1 MRQLRHLVI
10 LGISTYLL
18 VLLITFPASVALRW
32 FAPDDFA
39 YISVSGSAWS
49 GDVSSASIAGVPLG
63 RVQWTA
69 HPLSLFTASIDVT
82 ASIQRSQSQFLDVR
96 ISLEPGGT
104 TRLSNL
110 RGVLA
115 LSTLGKIVPA
125 AGYNGDL
132 TLNLDELV
140 LVDGWPVD
148 AKGTLGLGNLTVI
161 APIYSPLGT
170 YEVIFRGAEGDAL
183 NGLFTTIDGPLD
195 AEGTVTL
202 KPDRSFEVMGVAGVE
217 ESASADLKRMVQFIG
232 PQQADGRHE
241 FAFSGSI

>member
-1 MRQLRHLVI
+1 MRKLQHLII
-10 LGISTYLL
+10 LGIATYLL
-18 VLLITFPASVALRW
+18 VLVTTFPASVALRW
-32 FAPDDFA
+32 FAPDAFA
-39 YISVSGSAWS
+39 YVSVSGSAWR
-49 GDVSSASIAGVPLG
+49 GDVKSASIAGVPLG

-82 ASIQRSQSQFLDVR
+82 ASIQRSQSQFLDGR
-96 ISLEPGGT
+96 ISLEPGGR

-115 LSTLGKIVPA
+115 LSTLGNIVPA
-125 AGYNGDL
+125 AGYDGEL

-148 AKGTLGLGNLTVI
+148 AQGTLGLGNLTVI

-170 YEVIFRGAEGDAL
+170 YDVIFRGANGDVL
-183 NGLFTTIDGPLD
+183 NGLFTSIDGPLH

-202 KPDRSFEVMGVAGVE
+202 KPNRSYEVTGVAGAE

-232 PQQADGRHE
+232 PQQADGRYE
-241 FAFSGSI
+241 FAFSGSN